1 MFLKLRVSG
10 TQTTKQK
17 FSSTLRGW
25 LPILQA
31 NLDSLVETLEPF
43 VQENPFISVK
53 SGSETPDKRFEKK
66 SFFSE
71 IAKTSVSETIEALT
85 FDKKSLFQALQEQV
99 NPPLFPTEKS
109 QRIAY
114 EIIENIN
121 SEGYFEIQAL
131 SEIAQKLLVS
141 AEEVEKIRQRFSYLE
156 PLGIGAIDVKETFLF
171 QLQDLSLENEL
182 YTMTEKLIINF
193 EHIESFGKEPLFHE
207 ALTIIKRFRNPPAI
221 DFLEDEKEVIPDIF
235 IYDLAGAIEVRLND
249 AYYPEVILDTEGLD
263 ENHSFVSQKIKDA
276 KDLIDALEMRKATL
290 YKIGLMIVEYQYDF
304 FFGKAIKPM
313 KLKDLADDLGRNPST
328 ISRAIAGKYLSC
340 SRGVIPLKQ
349 FFATA
354 VEEDISNSAIKE
366 YMIELVKNENRLKPL
381 SDIKLLELI
390 EGKFKIKMVRRT
402 ITKYRQQFNIA
413 SSSERKKLYTLKF

>member
-1 MFLKLRVSG
+1 MKLRVSN

-31 NLDSLVETLEPF
+31 NLDTLVETLEPF

-53 SGSETPDKRFEKK
+53 SGCEVPDKKFEKK

-71 IAKTSVSETIEALT
+71 VSKNSVSETIEALT
-85 FDKKSLFQALQEQV
+85 LDKKSLFQTLHEQI

-114 EIIENIN
+114 EIIEHIN
-121 SEGYFEIQAL
+121 AEGYFEAASL
-131 SEIAQKLLVS
+131 VEIAKKLAVS
-141 AEEVEKIRQRFSYLE
+141 TDEVEKIRQRFAYLE
-156 PLGIGAIDVKETFLF
+156 PLGIGALDLKETFLF
-171 QLQDLSLENEL
+171 QLQDLSLEDAL
-182 YTMTEKLIINF
+182 YCMVEKLITNF
-193 EHIESFGKEPLFHE
+193 DTIESFSKEPLFSE
-207 ALTIIKRFRNPPAI
+207 ALSVIKRFRNPPAI

-249 AYYPEVILDTEGLD
+249 AYYPEVILDTEGID

-366 YMIELVKNENRLKPL
+366 YMLELVKNESKLKPL
-381 SDIKLLELI
+381 SDLKLLELI
-390 EGKFKIKMVRRT
+390 ESKFNIKMVRRT

>member
-1 MFLKLRVSG
+1 MKLRVSG

-31 NLDSLVETLEPF
+31 NLDTLVETLEPF

-71 IAKTSVSETIEALT
+71 VAKASVSDTIEALT
-85 FDKKSLFQALQEQV
+85 LDKKSLFQTLHEQI
-99 NPPLFPTEKS
+99 NPPPFPTEKS

-121 SEGYFEIQAL
+121 SEGYFEAASL
-131 SEIAQKLLVS
+131 VEIAKKLVVS
-141 AEEVEKIRQRFSYLE
+141 TEEVEKIRQRFAYLD
-156 PLGIGAIDVKETFLF
+156 PLGIGALDIKETFLF
-171 QLQDLSLENEL
+171 QLQDLSLEDTL
-182 YTMTEKLIINF
+182 YAMVEKLIINF
-193 EHIESFGKEPLFHE
+193 EAIESFSKEPLFHE
-207 ALTIIKRFRNPPAI
+207 ALSVIKRFRNPPAI

-249 AYYPEVILDTEGLD
+249 SYYPEVILDTEGLD

-366 YMIELVKNENRLKPL
+366 YMLELVKNESKIKPL

-390 EGKFKIKMVRRT
+390 EKKFNIKMVRRT

>member
-1 MFLKLRVSG
+1 MKLRVSG

-31 NLDSLVETLEPF
+31 NLDTLVETLEPF

-71 IAKTSVSETIEALT
+71 VAKASVSDTIEALT
-85 FDKKSLFQALQEQV
+85 LDKKSLFQTLHEQI

-121 SEGYFEIQAL
+121 SEGYFEAASL
-131 SEIAQKLLVS
+131 VEIAKKLAVS
-141 AEEVEKIRQRFSYLE
+141 TEEVEKIRQRFAYLD
-156 PLGIGAIDVKETFLF
+156 PLGIGALDIKETFLF
-171 QLQDLSLENEL
+171 QLQDLSLEDTL
-182 YTMTEKLIINF
+182 YAMVEKLIINF
-193 EHIESFGKEPLFHE
+193 EAIESFSKEPLFHE
-207 ALTIIKRFRNPPAI
+207 ALSVIKRFRNPPAI

-249 AYYPEVILDTEGLD
+249 TYYPEVILDTEGLD

-366 YMIELVKNENRLKPL
+366 YMLELVKNESKIKPL

-390 EGKFKIKMVRRT
+390 EKKFNIKMVRRT

>member
-1 MFLKLRVSG
+1 MKLRVSG

-71 IAKTSVSETIEALT
+71 VAKTSVSDTIEALT
-85 FDKKSLFQALQEQV
+85 LDKKSLFQTLSEQV

-121 SEGYFEIQAL
+121 SEGYFEVQAL
-131 SEIAQKLLVS
+131 AEIAKKLDVKP
-141 AEEVEKIRQRFSYLE
+141 EEIEKIRQRFAYLD
-156 PLGIGAIDVKETFLF
+156 PLGIGALDVKETFLF
-171 QLQDLSLENEL
+171 QLQDLSLEDDL
-182 YTMTEKLIINF
+182 YTMVEKLIINF
-193 EHIESFGKEPLFHE
+193 ENIESFCKEPLFHE
-207 ALTIIKRFRNPPAI
+207 ALNIIKRFRNPPAI

-235 IYDLAGAIEVRLND
+235 IYDLEGAIEVRLND
-249 AYYPEVILDTEGLD
+249 AYYPEVIIDTDGLD

-366 YMIELVKNENRLKPL
+366 YMIELVKNESKLKPL

-390 EGKFKIKMVRRT
+390 EGKFNIKMVRRT

>member
-1 MFLKLRVSG
+1 LKLRVSG

-71 IAKTSVSETIEALT
+71 VAKASVSDTIEALT
-85 FDKKSLFQALQEQV
+85 LDKKSLFQVLHEQI

-121 SEGYFEIQAL
+121 SEGYFEVEAL
-131 SEIAQKLLVS
+131 AEIAKKLGVKVD
-141 AEEVEKIRQRFSYLE
+141 EVEKIRQRFAYLE
-156 PLGIGAIDVKETFLF
+156 PLGIGALDVKETFLF
-171 QLQDLSLENEL
+171 QLQDLSLDNDL
-182 YTMTEKLIINF
+182 YAMTEKLIINF
-193 EHIESFGKEPLFHE
+193 ENIESFSKELLFHD
-207 ALTIIKRFRNPPAI
+207 ALNIIKRFRNPPAI

-235 IYDLAGAIEVRLND
+235 IYDLAGAIEVRIND

-263 ENHSFVSQKIKDA
+263 VDHSFVSQKIKDA

-340 SRGVIPLKQ
+340 SRGVIPMKQ

-366 YMIELVKNENRLKPL
+366 YMIELVKNESKFKPL

-390 EGKFKIKMVRRT
+390 EGKFSIKMVRRT

-413 SSSERKKLYTLKF
+413 SSSERKKLYMLKF

>member
-1 MFLKLRVSG
+1 M
-10 TQTTKQK
+10 
-17 FSSTLRGW
+17 
-25 LPILQA
+25 
-31 NLDSLVETLEPF
+31 ETLEPF

-71 IAKTSVSETIEALT
+71 VAKTSVSDTIEALT
-85 FDKKSLFQALQEQV
+85 LDKKSLFQTLNEQI

-121 SEGYFEIQAL
+121 SEGYFEATAL
-131 SEIAQKLLVS
+131 VEIAKKLAIS
-141 AEEVEKIRQRFSYLE
+141 AEEVEKIRQRFAYLD
-156 PLGIGAIDVKETFLF
+156 PLGIGALDVKETFLF
-171 QLQDLSLENEL
+171 QLQDLSLEENL
-182 YTMTEKLIINF
+182 YTMVEKLIINF
-193 EHIESFGKEPLFHE
+193 ENIESFSKEPLFHE
-207 ALTIIKRFRNPPAI
+207 ALSIIKRFRNPPAI
-221 DFLEDEKEVIPDIF
+221 EFLEDEKEVIPDIF

-366 YMIELVKNENRLKPL
+366 YMVELVKNESKLKPL

-390 EGKFKIKMVRRT
+390 EGKFNIKMVRRT

>member
-1 MFLKLRVSG
+1 MKLRVSG

-31 NLDSLVETLEPF
+31 NLDTLVETLEPF

-71 IAKTSVSETIEALT
+71 VAKASVSDTIEALT
-85 FDKKSLFQALQEQV
+85 LDKKSLFQTLHEQI

-121 SEGYFEIQAL
+121 SEGYFEAASL
-131 SEIAQKLLVS
+131 VEIAKKLAVS
-141 AEEVEKIRQRFSYLE
+141 TEEVEKIRQRFAYLD
-156 PLGIGAIDVKETFLF
+156 PLGIGALDIKETFLF
-171 QLQDLSLENEL
+171 QLQDLSLEDTL
-182 YTMTEKLIINF
+182 YAMVEKLIINF
-193 EHIESFGKEPLFHE
+193 EAIESFSKEPLFHE
-207 ALTIIKRFRNPPAI
+207 ALSVIKRFRNPPAI

-328 ISRAIAGKYLSC
+328 LSRAIAGKYLSC

-366 YMIELVKNENRLKPL
+366 YMLELVKNESKIKPL

-390 EGKFKIKMVRRT
+390 EKKFNIKMVRRT

>member
-1 MFLKLRVSG
+1 LKLRVSS

-53 SGSETPDKRFEKK
+53 SGSETPEKHFEKK

-71 IAKTSVSETIEALT
+71 VAKTSVSDTIEALT
-85 FDKKSLFQALQEQV
+85 LDKKSLYQVLNEQV

-109 QRIAY
+109 QQVAY

-121 SEGYFEIQAL
+121 SEGYFEISAL
-131 SEIAQKLLVS
+131 SEIAKKLGIKV
-141 AEEVEKIRQRFSYLE
+141 EEVEKIRQRFAYLE
-156 PLGIGAIDVKETFLF
+156 PLGIGALDLKETFLF
-171 QLQDLSLENEL
+171 QLQDLSLDNEL
-182 YTMTEKLIINF
+182 YDMVEMLIINF
-193 EHIESFGKEPLFHE
+193 ETIETFSKEPLFHD
-207 ALTIIKRFRNPPAI
+207 ALAIIKRFHNPPAI
-221 DFLEDEKEVIPDIF
+221 DFMEDEKEVIPDIF
-235 IYDLAGAIEVRLND
+235 IYDLEGAIEVRLND

-354 VEEDISNSAIKE
+354 LEEDISNSAIKE
-366 YMIELVKNENRLKPL
+366 YMIELVKNESRIKPL

-390 EGKFKIKMVRRT
+390 EGKFNIKMVRRT

>member
-1 MFLKLRVSG
+1 MKLRVSG

-66 SFFSE
+66 NFFTE
-71 IAKTSVSETIEALT
+71 VAKTSVSDTIEALT
-85 FDKKSLFQALQEQV
+85 LDKKSLFQALNEQV

-121 SEGYFEIQAL
+121 SEGYFEAESL
-131 SEIAQKLLVS
+131 AEIAKKLDVKV
-141 AEEVEKIRQRFSYLE
+141 EEVEKIRQRFAYLE
-156 PLGIGAIDVKETFLF
+156 PLGIGALDVKETFLF

-182 YTMTEKLIINF
+182 YAMTEKLIINF
-193 EHIESFGKEPLFHE
+193 ENIESFGKEPLFHD
-207 ALTIIKRFRNPPAI
+207 ALNIIKRFRNPPAI

-235 IYDLAGAIEVRLND
+235 IYDLAGAIEVRIND

-340 SRGVIPLKQ
+340 SRGVIPMKQ

-366 YMIELVKNENRLKPL
+366 YMIELVKNESKLKPL

-390 EGKFKIKMVRRT
+390 EEKFNIKMVRRT

>member
-1 MFLKLRVSG
+1 LKLRVSG

-31 NLDSLVETLEPF
+31 NLDTLVETLEPF

-71 IAKTSVSETIEALT
+71 VAKASVSDTIEALT
-85 FDKKSLFQALQEQV
+85 LDKKSLFQTLHEQI

-121 SEGYFEIQAL
+121 SEGYFEAASL
-131 SEIAQKLLVS
+131 VEIAKKLAIS
-141 AEEVEKIRQRFSYLE
+141 TEEVEKIRQRFAYLD
-156 PLGIGAIDVKETFLF
+156 PLGIGALDIKETFLF
-171 QLQDLSLENEL
+171 QLQDLSLEDML
-182 YTMTEKLIINF
+182 YAMVEKLIINF
-193 EHIESFGKEPLFHE
+193 EAIESFSKEPLFHE
-207 ALTIIKRFRNPPAI
+207 ALSVIKRFRNPPAI

-366 YMIELVKNENRLKPL
+366 YMLELVKNESKIKPL

-390 EGKFKIKMVRRT
+390 EKKFNIKMVRRT

>member
-1 MFLKLRVSG
+1 MKLRVSS

-71 IAKTSVSETIEALT
+71 VAKASVSETIEALT
-85 FDKKSLFQALQEQV
+85 LDKKSLFQTLHEQI

-121 SEGYFEIQAL
+121 SEGYFELEAL
-131 SEIAQKLLVS
+131 AEIAKKLSVS
-141 AEEVEKIRQRFSYLE
+141 IPEVEKIRQRFAYLE
-156 PLGIGAIDVKETFLF
+156 PLGIGALDVKETFLF

-182 YTMTEKLIINF
+182 YAMVEKLIVNF
-193 EHIESFGKEPLFHE
+193 ENIESFSKEFLFHE
-207 ALTIIKRFRNPPAI
+207 ALSIIKRFRNPPAI

-249 AYYPEVILDTEGLD
+249 AYYPEVIIDTDGLD

-366 YMIELVKNENRLKPL
+366 YMIELVKNESKLKPL

-390 EGKFKIKMVRRT
+390 EGKFNIKMVRRT

-413 SSSERKKLYTLKF
+413 SSSERKKLYTLNF

>member
-1 MFLKLRVSG
+1 MKLRVSG

-31 NLDSLVETLEPF
+31 NLDTLVETLEPF

-71 IAKTSVSETIEALT
+71 VAKASVSDTIEALT
-85 FDKKSLFQALQEQV
+85 LDKKSLFQTLHEQI

-121 SEGYFEIQAL
+121 SEGYFEAASL
-131 SEIAQKLLVS
+131 VEIAKKLAVS
-141 AEEVEKIRQRFSYLE
+141 TEEVEKIRQRFAYLD
-156 PLGIGAIDVKETFLF
+156 PLGIGALDIKETFLF
-171 QLQDLSLENEL
+171 QLQDLSLEDTL
-182 YTMTEKLIINF
+182 YAMVEKLIINF
-193 EHIESFGKEPLFHE
+193 EAIESFSKEPLFHE
-207 ALTIIKRFRNPPAI
+207 ALSVIKRFRNPPAI

-313 KLKDLADDLGRNPST
+313 KLKDLADDLGRNSST
-328 ISRAIAGKYLSC
+328 ISRAIAGKDLSC

-366 YMIELVKNENRLKPL
+366 YMLELVKNESKIKPL

-390 EGKFKIKMVRRT
+390 EKKFNIKMVRRT

>member
-1 MFLKLRVSG
+1 MKLRVSG

-66 SFFSE
+66 SFFTE
-71 IAKTSVSETIEALT
+71 VAKASVSDTIEALT
-85 FDKKSLFQALQEQV
+85 LDKKSLFQVLNEQV

-121 SEGYFEIQAL
+121 SEGYFEAESL
-131 SEIAQKLLVS
+131 MGIAKKLDVKV
-141 AEEVEKIRQRFSYLE
+141 EEVEKIRQRFAYLE
-156 PLGIGAIDVKETFLF
+156 PLGIGALDVKETFLF

-182 YTMTEKLIINF
+182 YAMTEKLIINF
-193 EHIESFGKEPLFHE
+193 ENIESFGKEPLFHD
-207 ALTIIKRFRNPPAI
+207 ALNIIKRFRNPPAI

-366 YMIELVKNENRLKPL
+366 YMIELVKNESKLKPL

-390 EGKFKIKMVRRT
+390 EGKFNIKMVRRT

>member
-1 MFLKLRVSG
+1 LKLRVSG

-31 NLDSLVETLEPF
+31 NLDTLVETLEPF

-71 IAKTSVSETIEALT
+71 VAKASVSDTIEALT
-85 FDKKSLFQALQEQV
+85 LDKKSLFQTLHEQI
-99 NPPLFPTEKS
+99 NPPPFPTEKS

-121 SEGYFEIQAL
+121 SEGYFEAASL
-131 SEIAQKLLVS
+131 VEIAKKLVVS
-141 AEEVEKIRQRFSYLE
+141 TEEVEKIRQRFAYLD
-156 PLGIGAIDVKETFLF
+156 PLGIGALDIKETFLF
-171 QLQDLSLENEL
+171 QLQDLSLEDTL
-182 YTMTEKLIINF
+182 YAMVEKLIINF
-193 EHIESFGKEPLFHE
+193 EAIESFSKEPLFHE
-207 ALTIIKRFRNPPAI
+207 ALSVIKRFRNPPAI

-249 AYYPEVILDTEGLD
+249 SYYPEVILDTEGLD

-366 YMIELVKNENRLKPL
+366 YMLELVKNESKIKPL

-390 EGKFKIKMVRRT
+390 EKKFNIKMVRRT

>member
-1 MFLKLRVSG
+1 LKLRVSG

-53 SGSETPDKRFEKK
+53 SGSETPDKRFEKR

-71 IAKTSVSETIEALT
+71 IAKTSVSDTIEALT
-85 FDKKSLFQALQEQV
+85 LDKKSLFQVLNEQV
-99 NPPLFPTEKS
+99 NPSLFPTEKS

-121 SEGYFEIQAL
+121 SEGYFEVESL
-131 SEIAQKLLVS
+131 MGIAKKLDVKV
-141 AEEVEKIRQRFSYLE
+141 EEVEKIRQRFAYLE
-156 PLGIGAIDVKETFLF
+156 PLGVGALDVKETFLF

-182 YTMTEKLIINF
+182 YAMTEKLIINF
-193 EHIESFGKEPLFHE
+193 EAIESFGKEPLFHD
-207 ALTIIKRFRNPPAI
+207 ALNIIKRFRNPPAI

-366 YMIELVKNENRLKPL
+366 YMIELVKNESKLKPL

-390 EGKFKIKMVRRT
+390 EGKFNIKMVRRT

>member
-1 MFLKLRVSG
+1 MKLRVSG
-10 TQTTKQK
+10 TQATKQK

-66 SFFSE
+66 SFFQEVS
-71 IAKTSVSETIEALT
+71 KTSVSDTIEALT
-85 FDKKSLFQALQEQV
+85 LDKKSLFQTLHEQI

-109 QRIAY
+109 QSIAY
-114 EIIENIN
+114 DIIENIN
-121 SEGYFEIQAL
+121 SEGYFEVQAL
-131 SEIAQKLLVS
+131 AEIAKKFELKISEI
-141 AEEVEKIRQRFSYLE
+141 EKIRQRFAYLE
-156 PLGIGAIDVKETFLF
+156 PLGIGAVDLKETFLF

-182 YTMTEKLIINF
+182 YKMVEKLIVHF
-193 EHIESFGKEPLFHE
+193 EAIESFSKEPLFHE
-207 ALTIIKRFRNPPAI
+207 ALSIIKHFRNPPAI
-221 DFLEDEKEVIPDIF
+221 EFMEDEKEVIPDIF
-235 IYDLAGAIEVRLND
+235 IYTADGVIEVHLND
-249 AYYPEVILDTEGLD
+249 AYYPEVIIDTEGLD

-276 KDLIDALEMRKATL
+276 KDLVDALEMRKATL

-304 FFGKAIKPM
+304 FFGKAIRPM

-366 YMIELVKNENRLKPL
+366 YMIELVKNENKLKPL

-390 EGKFKIKMVRRT
+390 EGKFNIKMVRRT

-413 SSSERKKLYTLKF
+413 SSSERKKLYTLTF

>member
-1 MFLKLRVSG
+1 MKLRVSG

-31 NLDSLVETLEPF
+31 NLDTLVETLEPF

-71 IAKTSVSETIEALT
+71 VAKASVSDTIEALT
-85 FDKKSLFQALQEQV
+85 LDKKSLFQTLHEQI

-121 SEGYFEIQAL
+121 SEGYFEAASL
-131 SEIAQKLLVS
+131 VEIAKKLAVS
-141 AEEVEKIRQRFSYLE
+141 TEEVEKIRQRFAYLD
-156 PLGIGAIDVKETFLF
+156 PLGIGALDIKETFLF
-171 QLQDLSLENEL
+171 QLQDLSLEETL
-182 YTMTEKLIINF
+182 YAMVEKLIINF
-193 EHIESFGKEPLFHE
+193 EAIESFSKEPLFHE
-207 ALTIIKRFRNPPAI
+207 ALSVIKRFRNPPAI

-366 YMIELVKNENRLKPL
+366 YMLELVKNESKIKPL

-390 EGKFKIKMVRRT
+390 EKKFNIKMVRRT

>member
-1 MFLKLRVSG
+1 MKLRVSG

-31 NLDSLVETLEPF
+31 NLDTLVETLEPF

-71 IAKTSVSETIEALT
+71 VAKASVSDTIEALT
-85 FDKKSLFQALQEQV
+85 LDKKSLFQTLHEQI

-121 SEGYFEIQAL
+121 SEGYFEAASL
-131 SEIAQKLLVS
+131 VEIAKKLVVS
-141 AEEVEKIRQRFSYLE
+141 TEEVEKIRQRFAYLD
-156 PLGIGAIDVKETFLF
+156 PLGIGALDIKETFLF
-171 QLQDLSLENEL
+171 QLQDLSLEDTL
-182 YTMTEKLIINF
+182 YAMVEKLIINF
-193 EHIESFGKEPLFHE
+193 EAIESFSKEPLFHE
-207 ALTIIKRFRNPPAI
+207 ALSVIKRFRNPPAI

-249 AYYPEVILDTEGLD
+249 SYYPEVILDTEGLD

-313 KLKDLADDLGRNPST
+313 KLKDLADDLGRNSST

-366 YMIELVKNENRLKPL
+366 YMLELVKNESKIKPL

-390 EGKFKIKMVRRT
+390 EKKFNIKMVRRT

>member
-1 MFLKLRVSG
+1 MKLRVSG

-31 NLDSLVETLEPF
+31 NLDTLVETLEPF

-71 IAKTSVSETIEALT
+71 VAKASVSDTIEALT
-85 FDKKSLFQALQEQV
+85 LDKKSLFQTLHEQI

-121 SEGYFEIQAL
+121 SEGYFEAASL
-131 SEIAQKLLVS
+131 VEIAKKLAVS
-141 AEEVEKIRQRFSYLE
+141 TEEVEKIRQRFAYLD
-156 PLGIGAIDVKETFLF
+156 PLGIGALDIKETFLF
-171 QLQDLSLENEL
+171 QLQDLSLEDTL
-182 YTMTEKLIINF
+182 YAMVEKLIINF
-193 EHIESFGKEPLFHE
+193 EAIESFSKEPLFHE
-207 ALTIIKRFRNPPAI
+207 ALSVIKRFRNPPAI

-249 AYYPEVILDTEGLD
+249 SYYPEVILDTEGLD

-366 YMIELVKNENRLKPL
+366 YMLELVKNESKIKPL

-390 EGKFKIKMVRRT
+390 EKKFNIKMVRRT

>member
-1 MFLKLRVSG
+1 MKLRVSS

-71 IAKTSVSETIEALT
+71 LAKTSVSDTIEALT
-85 FDKKSLFQALQEQV
+85 LDKKSLFQTLHEQI

-121 SEGYFEIQAL
+121 SEGYFEVEAL
-131 SEIAQKLLVS
+131 AEIAQKLSVS
-141 AEEVEKIRQRFSYLE
+141 TAEVEKIRQRFAYLD
-156 PLGIGAIDVKETFLF
+156 PLGIGALDIKETFLF
-171 QLQDLSLENEL
+171 QLQDLTLDNDL
-182 YTMTEKLIINF
+182 YAMVEKLVLNF
-193 EHIESFGKEPLFHE
+193 ENIESFSKEPLFHE
-207 ALTIIKRFRNPPAI
+207 ALSIIKHFRNPPAI
-221 DFLEDEKEVIPDIF
+221 DFLEEEKEVIPDIF
-235 IYDLAGAIEVRLND
+235 IYDLEGAIEVRLND
-249 AYYPEVILDTEGLD
+249 AYYPEVVIDTDGLD
-263 ENHSFVSQKIKDA
+263 ENHNFVSQKIKDA

-366 YMIELVKNENRLKPL
+366 YMIELVKNESKVKPL

-390 EGKFKIKMVRRT
+390 EEKFNIKMVRRT

-413 SSSERKKLYTLKF
+413 SSSERKKLYTLNF

>member
-1 MFLKLRVSG
+1 MKLRVSN

-31 NLDSLVETLEPF
+31 NLDTLVETLEPF

-53 SGSETPDKRFEKK
+53 SGCEVPDKKFEKK

-71 IAKTSVSETIEALT
+71 VSKNSVTETIEALT
-85 FDKKSLFQALQEQV
+85 LDKKSLFQTLHEQI

-114 EIIENIN
+114 EIIEHIN
-121 SEGYFEIQAL
+121 AEGYFEATSL
-131 SEIAQKLLVS
+131 VEIAKKLAVS
-141 AEEVEKIRQRFSYLE
+141 MDEIEKIRQRFAYLE
-156 PLGIGAIDVKETFLF
+156 PLGIGALDLKETFLF
-171 QLQDLSLENEL
+171 QLQDLSLEDAL
-182 YTMTEKLIINF
+182 YSMVEKLIINF
-193 EHIESFGKEPLFHE
+193 DTIESFSKEPLFPE
-207 ALTIIKRFRNPPAI
+207 ALSVIKRFRNPPAI

-249 AYYPEVILDTEGLD
+249 TYYPEVILDTEGID

-366 YMIELVKNENRLKPL
+366 YMLELVKNESKLKPL
-381 SDIKLLELI
+381 SDLKLLELI
-390 EGKFKIKMVRRT
+390 ESKFNIKMVRRT

-413 SSSERKKLYTLKF
+413 SSSERKKLYTLKL